1 MNDSHT
7 KPYKGQGR
15 RAAGTSGAEA
25 ATGESPAKCWSAAR
39 PFAVLGT
46 AAIIAGG
53 LVAAAS
59 AHHPQQLLVWM
70 AAYLVLIVGVAQ
82 IMFGAGQAWLSTRTP
97 RASWLTG
104 EWIVFNLGNALVIAG
119 TLAGNF
125 VLVFAGTV
133 LFSAGIA
140 LFLLL
145 TRGAAHRGWLIG
157 YRILLGLIFLSSLVG
172 LALSAASRMH

>member
-1 MNDSHT
+1 MS
-7 KPYKGQGR
+7 
-15 RAAGTSGAEA
+15 
-25 ATGESPAKCWSAAR
+25 
-39 PFAVLGT
+39 
-46 AAIIAGG
+46 
-53 LVAAAS
+53 
-59 AHHPQQLLVWM
+59 
-70 AAYLVLIVGVAQ
+70 AYLVLIVGVAQ
-82 IMFGAGQAWLSTRTP
+82 IMFGAGQAWLSTRRP
-97 RASWLTG
+97 RASWLTS

-133 LFSAGIA
+133 LFAAGIA

-145 TRGAAHRGWLIG
+145 TRGATHRGWLIG